1 MKKVLITGAN
11 SYIGMSVDNWLSNY
25 KDIHVDTIDTINGK
39 WKEQCFQGYDT
50 IFHVAGI
57 AHADVGNVSE
67 EIKKKYYEINC
78 DLAIDVAKKAKA
90 EEVKQFIFMSSIII
104 YGDSAPYGKD
114 KIIDSTTKPLPA
126 NFYGDSKLQAEKG
139 LMELQDSTFKIAV
152 IRPPMIY
159 GKGSKGN
166 YQMLSKLAHI
176 MPVFP
181 VVFNKRS
188 MLHIDNLCE
197 FIRLIIINQDEGI
210 FFPQNREFVSTTEM
224 VKQIAKVDGKK
235 IYFTKSMSIAIVI
248 ASKLP
253 GKIGKLTNKAFGNL
267 TYDMKMSKYEKESYI
282 VNDFEKSIYK
292 TEK

>member
-1 MKKVLITGAN
+1 CMIN
-11 SYIGMSVDNWLSNY
+11 SYFFFQAGDVLRTFCLSR
-25 KDIHVDTIDTINGK
+25 GL
-39 WKEQCFQGYDT
+39 G
-50 IFHVAGI
+50 
-57 AHADVGNVSE
+57 DV
-67 EIKKKYYEINC
+67 YER
-78 DLAIDVAKKAKA
+78 
-90 EEVKQFIFMSSIII
+90 Q
-104 YGDSAPYGKD
+104 
-114 KIIDSTTKPLPA
+114 
-126 NFYGDSKLQAEKG
+126 DSKLQAEKG

-235 IYFTKSMSIAIVI
+235 YI
-248 ASKLP
+248 LQ
-253 GKIGKLTNKAFGNL
+253 NL
-267 TYDMKMSKYEKESYI
+267 
-282 VNDFEKSIYK
+282 
-292 TEK
+292 